1 MKTAKD
7 ISLIGIFTALL
18 IGGQFALNFIS
29 GVEIVTVLLLSFA
42 YYFGWQRSFLAVNA
56 FSFLR
61 CFIFGF
67 FPNVMILYFVYY
79 NLFVAVFSLLGLK
92 FGKTITTKSHV
103 ILIITAVLMTVSFTV
118 FDNIITPVYYKFS
131 LETTK
136 AYWITSL
143 TAVVPQVICTLIT
156 VLILLPV
163 LIKIYKSTG
172 LK

>member
-18 IGGQFALNFIS
+18 IGGQFALHFIS

-42 YYFGWQRSFLAVNA
+42 FYFGWQRSFFVANA
-56 FSFLR
+56 FCLLR

-79 NLFVAVFSLLGLK
+79 NLFVAVFALLGMRFK
-92 FGKTITTKSHV
+92 KTINNKSHV
-103 ILIITAVLMTVSFTV
+103 VLIITAVLMTVLFTV
-118 FDNIITPVYYKFS
+118 FDDIITPIYYKFTA
-131 LETTK
+131 ETTK
-136 AYWITSL
+136 AYWIASL
-143 TAVVPQVICTLIT
+143 TAVIPQVVCTVIT

-163 LIKIYKSTG
+163 FIKIYKSTG

>member
-143 TAVVPQVICTLIT
+143 TAVVPPSFFTLLNLF
-156 VLILLPV
+156 VFFSLL
-163 LIKIYKSTG
+163 
-172 LK
+172 LKKY